1 MRYVRDVKVESG
13 NILIVR
19 HGKRRRRRNT
29 RRAASNRDVRRR
41 QEVDNGVEEGVRR
54 WEEGSEMDE
63 RKV

>member
-19 HGKRRRRRNT
+19 QGKRRRRRNT
-29 RRAASNRDVRRR
+29 RRVASNGDVRIR

>member
-1 MRYVRDVKVESG
+1 M
-13 NILIVR
+13 IVR

-29 RRAASNRDVRRR
+29 RRAASDRDVRRR
-41 QEVDNGVEEGVRR
+41 QEADNGVEEGVRR